1 SNVPEVCLSERG
13 SVPTARDSCFPE
25 LDQPLWFGKRQRLK
39 HNRIHN
45 TENRRGRS
53 DAERNSKDGDRSDS
67 RSPPQC
73 SEAIPEVLSQCIQD
87 WNAAAVP
94 VAFLHGFDASKLYH
108 PPPPRFPIGSAS

>member
-1 SNVPEVCLSERG
+1 EVCLSKRG

-25 LDQPLWFGKRQRLK
+25 LDQLLWFGKRQRLK

-45 TENRRGRS
+45 TEDRRGRS
-53 DAERNSKDGDRSDS
+53 DAERNSKDGYQSNS

-73 SEAIPEVLSQCIQD
+73 SEAIPEVLSQCIQH

-94 VAFLHGFDASKLYH
+94 VALLHAFDASKLYQRVAT
-108 PPPPRFPIGSAS
+108 RFR